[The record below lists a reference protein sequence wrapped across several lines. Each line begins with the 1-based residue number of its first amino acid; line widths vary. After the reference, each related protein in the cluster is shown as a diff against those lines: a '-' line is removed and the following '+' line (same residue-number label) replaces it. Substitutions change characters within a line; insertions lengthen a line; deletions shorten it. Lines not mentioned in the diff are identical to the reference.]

1 MNDVILNKAATIERC
16 LHRVREVYAGDDHNL
31 REDLTRQ
38 DSIVLNL
45 QRACEAAI
53 DLAMH
58 LVREH
63 HLGIPQDSREAFD
76 LLSGVGLYPRESA
89 EKLRRMV
96 GFRNVAVHDYQALN
110 LDIVREIIRS
120 HTDDL
125 GRLRELGVGEARDE
139 VGRREGWAAQ
149 PVAREIPAAGLR
161 CSWSERAIPSGL
173 RSVQ

>member
-1 MNDVILNKAATIERC
+1 MDDTVLNKAAAIERC
-16 LHRVREVYAGDDHNL
+16 LHRVREVYAGDDRNM

-58 LVREH
+58 MVREH
-63 HLGIPQDSREAFD
+63 RLGIPQDSREAFD
-76 LLSGVGLYPRESA
+76 LLSGAGLYPRESA

-120 HTDDL
+120 HADDL
-125 GRLRELGVGEARDE
+125 AAFAS
-139 VGRREGWAAQ
+139 WAVTKRQ
-149 PVAREIPAAGLR
+149 TK
-161 CSWSERAIPSGL
+161 
-173 RSVQ
+173 